1 MFHSLTGK
9 YSVNQNK
16 AECQTK
22 AKCKSASLKTSTLR
36 LMACSFCIYCVFFIY
51 KFQTINR
58 DGAHTQF
65 KQYCDSELF
74 PSFLKATSAEAEVNE
89 LISKVGFMLPP
100 TYSVIGYERNVTML
114 WNYSCSLSQANKT
127 LNC

>member
-1 MFHSLTGK
+1 MSGLSLL
-9 YSVNQNK
+9 Y
-16 AECQTK
+16 
-22 AKCKSASLKTSTLR
+22 L
-36 LMACSFCIYCVFFIY
+36 YCLFIY

-74 PSFLKATSAEAEVNE
+74 PSFLKATSTEAEVNE

-114 WNYSCSLSQANKT
+114 WNYSCSLSSKQDLELLIVKT
-127 LNC
+127 MHFR